1 MTVRSSARRSSP
13 RRRRGRQLELDLPGT
28 WGGARRGAGRKPK
41 NGRPEVRHASRPR
54 LEPRF
59 PVHVTTR
66 VVREAGYLRG
76 FRLYPA
82 IRRAL
87 CAARERLGV
96 RIIHFSIQKDHIHL
110 VVEARDQIALGRAMK
125 GFGVRVARR
134 LNRIAGRKGRVIADR
149 YHARYLRTPTEVRRA
164 PWSTFYRTASSTPA
178 TRAASPA
185 ASACGSIL
193 TRPPRISPAG
203 IRAVAAGSRPAT
215 RRRIRSTAGSRLRCL
230 WRRLEPGSCASAGSA
245 RAARSTPASYPR
257 STWWKWLIR
266 GATPESIASATAR
279 DHEFTAPHGSHPR

>member
-1 MTVRSSARRSSP
+1 MAVQSRSRRSRRSRQ
-13 RRRRGRQLELDLPGT
+13 RRRRGRQLELGLPGT

-41 NGRPEVRHASRPR
+41 NERAEVRHASRPR
-54 LEPRF
+54 LEPRY

-76 FRLYPA
+76 FRIYPA

-87 CAARERLGV
+87 CAARERFGV
-96 RIIHFSIQKDHIHL
+96 RIVHFSIQKDHIHL

-164 PWSTFYRTASSTPA
+164 LVYVLQNGVKHARDEGRIARGEGVWIDPHSSAAYFTGWHPRCRRWIPSRDAPA
-178 TRAASPA
+178 HPLHRWGSPGLPVVA
-185 ASACGSIL
+185 
-193 TRPPRISPAG
+193 PRIWLLRIGWQRAG
-203 IRAVAAGSRPAT
+203 GPIDTSEVP
-215 RRRIRSTAGSRLRCL
+215 
-230 WRRLEPGSCASAGSA
+230 
-245 RAARSTPASYPR
+245 
-257 STWWKWLIR
+257 
-266 GATPESIASATAR
+266 SIER
-279 DHEFTAPHGSHPR
+279 